1 MTKKYLL
8 NKLTK
13 KEDLNFYESL
23 ANPSRSGEGRENMNG
38 KDYSIL
44 SITGFLILAAIV
56 GFFMWVVPNYRVWSA
71 AKAGEATLSQAD
83 YDRQT
88 KVVEAKA
95 NEEAQVYN
103 AQAEVA
109 RARGVAQ
116 ANNIIKDSITEMYIR
131 YLWVNTL
138 DKTNNQII
146 YVPEGADGLP
156 ITEAGRTVPAPSK

>member
-1 MTKKYLL
+1 
-8 NKLTK
+8 
-13 KEDLNFYESL
+13 
-23 ANPSRSGEGRENMNG
+23 MNG
-38 KDYSIL
+38 KDLSIL
-44 SITGFLILAAIV
+44 SLTGFVILAIIV
-56 GFFMWVVPNYRVWSA
+56 GFFMWIIPNYNVWSSGM
-71 AKAGEATLSQAD
+71 AGRATLQQAD
-83 YDRQT
+83 FDRQT

-109 RARGVAQ
+109 RAKGVAQ
-116 ANNIIKDSITEMYIR
+116 ANNIIKNSITDQYIR

-156 ITEAGRTVPAPSK
+156 ITEAGRGVTTTPTK

>member
-1 MTKKYLL
+1 MDNDGFKHWKLL
-8 NKLTK
+8 IIS
-13 KEDLNFYESL
+13 SL
-23 ANPSRSGEGRENMNG
+23 
-38 KDYSIL
+38 L
-44 SITGFLILAAIV
+44 FV
-56 GFFMWVVPNYRVWSA
+56 GFWIVWFIAIAPVYNVWA
-71 AKAGEATLSQAD
+71 AGLAGQATLKQAD
-83 YDRQT
+83 FDRQT

-156 ITEAGRTVPAPSK
+156 ITEAGRVTVPSK

>member
-1 MTKKYLL
+1 M
-8 NKLTK
+8 
-13 KEDLNFYESL
+13 EDFRNFSIGSL
-23 ANPSRSGEGRENMNG
+23 IVV
-38 KDYSIL
+38 SIL
-44 SITGFLILAAIV
+44 GLII
-56 GFFMWVVPNYRVWSA
+56 GFFMWVIPNYNVWASGM
-71 AKAGEATLSQAD
+71 AGRATLQQAD
-83 YDRQT
+83 FDRQT

-109 RARGVAQ
+109 RAKGVAQ

-156 ITEAGRTVPAPSK
+156 ITEAGRVVTPAPTGK

>member
-1 MTKKYLL
+1 MDDNGNFKHW
-8 NKLTK
+8 KLVISSVIG
-13 KEDLNFYESL
+13 LIIFF
-23 ANPSRSGEGRENMNG
+23 
-38 KDYSIL
+38 I
-44 SITGFLILAAIV
+44 IWILAVAPIY
-56 GFFMWVVPNYRVWSA
+56 NVWA
-71 AKAGEATLSQAD
+71 AGQAGKATLQQAD
-83 YDRQT
+83 FDRQT

-103 AQAEVA
+103 AEAEVA

-156 ITEAGRTVPAPSK
+156 ITEAGRVPISK

>member
-1 MTKKYLL
+1 MSYNDSNSSGGVVFGLIAGGLL
-8 NKLTK
+8 V
-13 KEDLNFYESL
+13 F
-23 ANPSRSGEGRENMNG
+23 
-38 KDYSIL
+38 
-44 SITGFLILAAIV
+44 AAIV
-56 GFFMWVVPNYRVWSA
+56 GFFMWIVPNYNVWSSG
-71 AKAGEATLSQAD
+71 KAGQATLQQAD

-156 ITEAGRTVPAPSK
+156 ITEAGRSVAPTPAH